1 MDPATIKYNLIGL
14 DFAADLI
21 PERQQ
26 DNSGEV
32 SFPARESTG
41 SSFILFRPIG
51 PFHALTGSKKKKQL
65 DSLTCLL
72 KRSLDPVIH
81 PLVLVEYHS
90 RLNREGERETE
101 VHQKENKVEYI

>member
-1 MDPATIKYNLIGL
+1 L

-51 PFHALTGSKKKKQL
+51 PLQVPPTGPFHTLTGLEKKKKN
-65 DSLTCLL
+65 LT
-72 KRSLDPVIH
+72 
-81 PLVLVEYHS
+81 
-90 RLNREGERETE
+90 T
-101 VHQKENKVEYI
+101 

>member
-1 MDPATIKYNLIGL
+1 L

-51 PFHALTGSKKKKQL
+51 PLQGPHTDPFHTLTGSEENKQQL
-65 DSLTCLL
+65 DMSS
-72 KRSLDPVIH
+72 KKAHIH
-81 PLVLVEYHS
+81 PLVLVS
-90 RLNREGERETE
+90 F
-101 VHQKENKVEYI
+101 